1 MSRPRNRHWLV
12 KLALVKALL
21 HFLRLHQRTP
31 IRVILVPDQYGN
43 RCAQSGSLP
52 HTGYELKRICLDAH
66 PSATTMP
73 LSTAPQVLFH
83 IIEIQDKASRQ
94 SLQHTHLAGPM
105 GFTCSSQA
113 EMGHALSSLQDRRPK
128 APLNS
133 SPAFNY
139 TAIAS
144 LQELLPCS
152 ENSSLAPM
160 QESDQLCACVNIHD
174 FDIAPGRRHDIPNL
188 PIFIYR
194 TVHLEGHDR
203 SVVDYVYGPVS
214 YTHLR
219 AHETV
224 LDLVCRLLLE
234 KKKKKK

>member
-1 MSRPRNRHWLV
+1 MCVLEGLPAG
-12 KLALVKALL
+12 LALNLNDVEED
-21 HFLRLHQRTP
+21 LRRRRQGHGRGG
-31 IRVILVPDQYGN
+31 RM
-43 RCAQSGSLP
+43 
-52 HTGYELKRICLDAH
+52 RICLDAH

-83 IIEIQDKASRQ
+83 IIEIQAKASGQ

-144 LQELLPCS
+144 LQELLP
-152 ENSSLAPM
+152 
-160 QESDQLCACVNIHD
+160 
-174 FDIAPGRRHDIPNL
+174 
-188 PIFIYR
+188 
-194 TVHLEGHDR
+194 
-203 SVVDYVYGPVS
+203 
-214 YTHLR
+214 
-219 AHETV
+219 
-224 LDLVCRLLLE
+224 
-234 KKKKKK
+234 